1 MTINGKITIKDALSY
16 GTKMLSE
23 TGNIDVPLLEC
34 EILLGYILNIERIKL
49 YLDRDRLLND
59 SEKEAFLS
67 VLKRRIEY
75 EPVSY
80 ITNNKEFMSLSF
92 YVEKGVLIPRPETE
106 TLVELILNELKGK
119 KDMSILDICT
129 GSGSIAVSL
138 AYYLK
143 DSKLTAIDKYDVC
156 IKAAK
161 INAEKYNLTDRIE
174 FVKADILNDTITDE
188 KFDCIVSNP
197 PYIKKETLSSLPE
210 DVKNYE
216 PEYALDGGDD
226 GLIFYRKITSIA
238 ENNLID
244 EGLLFFEIGFE
255 QGKDV
260 CEILNKS
267 GKFKN
272 IKVTKDLAGL
282 DRIVTAVKGA

>member
-197 PYIKKETLSSLPE
+197 PYIKK
-210 DVKNYE
+210 
-216 PEYALDGGDD
+216 
-226 GLIFYRKITSIA
+226 
-238 ENNLID
+238 
-244 EGLLFFEIGFE
+244 
-255 QGKDV
+255 
-260 CEILNKS
+260 
-267 GKFKN
+267 
-272 IKVTKDLAGL
+272 
-282 DRIVTAVKGA
+282 